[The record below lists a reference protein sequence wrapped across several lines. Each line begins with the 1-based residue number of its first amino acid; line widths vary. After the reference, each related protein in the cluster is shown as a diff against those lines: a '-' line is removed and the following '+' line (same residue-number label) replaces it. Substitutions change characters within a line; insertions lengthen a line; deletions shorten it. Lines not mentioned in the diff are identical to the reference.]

1 MLLTFCWVK
10 VLLHKCSVLETIYLV
25 YETVTYM
32 LLTLNGLEGKLFDWH
47 SRKIRITVESLS

>member
-25 YETVTYM
+25 VLRDCYIYA
-32 LLTLNGLEGKLFDWH
+32 FDFKWFE
-47 SRKIRITVESLS
+47 R